1 MATAGTADA
10 WRQSGAR
17 PDRPHAASRNP
28 RPERMS
34 GSERAA
40 RPMSGAAQE
49 RGRGEEPY
57 RVERLRAEA
66 PRGRAADRARAEQ
79 RRPGS
84 RAAESRSGTPA
95 RGRTAPAEVRGG
107 RLRGFV
113 VVLVMFL
120 LTLAGAGIDSFLGIG
135 LGLVTLGALA
145 GSAVLGASLVRRRD
159 VFSVVVAPPL
169 VFVAVAAVNIGLAPS
184 ATFSLTTVA
193 TLLVRGFPTMA
204 IATGAAL
211 IIGLIRLVTR
221 R

>member
-1 MATAGTADA
+1 
-10 WRQSGAR
+10 
-17 PDRPHAASRNP
+17 
-28 RPERMS
+28 
-34 GSERAA
+34 
-40 RPMSGAAQE
+40 
-49 RGRGEEPY
+49 
-57 RVERLRAEA
+57 
-66 PRGRAADRARAEQ
+66 
-79 RRPGS
+79 
-84 RAAESRSGTPA
+84 
-95 RGRTAPAEVRGG
+95 
-107 RLRGFV
+107 
-113 VVLVMFL
+113 MFL